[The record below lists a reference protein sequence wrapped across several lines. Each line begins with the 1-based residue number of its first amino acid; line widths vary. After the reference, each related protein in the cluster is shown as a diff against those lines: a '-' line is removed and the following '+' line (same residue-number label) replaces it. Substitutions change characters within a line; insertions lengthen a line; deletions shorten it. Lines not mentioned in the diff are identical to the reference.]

1 MPALLCEKGHDKL
14 RRKEFGVGVIGAG
27 VVGGGVIRELLARRA
42 SLLDRTGVA
51 LSLKQVADIDTSV
64 AEKLG
69 IEPAL
74 VTDDAKALIENPEVE
89 IVVELIGGEQPAKDL
104 ILHAFRKLKHVV
116 TANKLLI
123 AKHTSELCQAAQEHG
138 VELRFEAS
146 VCGGV
151 PILKALREGLA
162 ANKVERVL
170 GIVNGTAN
178 YILTQMTRAGKSY
191 EEALKTAQENGFAE
205 ADPTLDVEGYDSA
218 HKLKIIASLVFETDI
233 DLEDIYVEGITR
245 ITTED
250 ARYASELG
258 CVIKLLA
265 IATRSDGELDLRVHP
280 TLVPQQFLLADI
292 SNEYNA
298 VYIEGDVAGTTLYY
312 GKGAGRAPTTSAV
325 LSDLIDVA
333 KDIQF
338 DSVGRMKPFSWGPQI
353 PVKKIET
360 LDSKYYM
367 RFTTVDK
374 PGVLGHIC
382 TMLGQNNISIAS
394 VIQKAVAEHEENPV
408 PIILMTHTC
417 NEGDVKRALQQIDA
431 LDSVRDKTNVI
442 RVE

>member
-1 MPALLCEKGHDKL
+1 LK
-14 RRKEFGVGVIGAG
+14 RKEFGVGVIGAG
-27 VVGGGVIRELLARRA
+27 VVGGGVVRELLSRHA
-42 SLLDRTGVA
+42 SLADRTGVT

-64 AEKLG
+64 VDKLG
-69 IEPAL
+69 IEPSL
-74 VTDDAKALIENPEVE
+74 VTNDAKALIENPEVE
-89 IVVELIGGEQPAKDL
+89 IVVELIGGEQPAKEL
-104 ILHAFRKLKHVV
+104 ILHAFSKLKHVV

-123 AKHTSELCQAAQEHG
+123 AKHTSELCRAAEQYG

-162 ANKVERVL
+162 ANRIERVL

-178 YILTQMTRAGKSY
+178 YILTKMTRDNESY
-191 EEALKTAQENGFAE
+191 EEALKDAQENGFAE
-205 ADPTLDVEGYDSA
+205 ADPTLDVEGHDSA
-218 HKLKIIASLVFETDI
+218 HKLKLIASLAFATDI
-233 DLEDIYVEGITR
+233 DLEDVYVEGIAG

-258 CVIKLLA
+258 YVIKLLA
-265 IATRSDGELDLRVHP
+265 IARRLDGELDLRVHP
-280 TLVPQQFLLADI
+280 TLIPRQFLLADV
-292 SNEYNA
+292 SYEYNA
-298 VYIEGDVAGTTLYY
+298 VYVEGDVAGTTLYY

-338 DSVGRMKPFSWGPQI
+338 GSVGRMKPFVWGQKI
-353 PVKKIET
+353 PVKKIDT
-360 LDSKYYM
+360 LESQYYM

-382 TMLGQNNISIAS
+382 SVLGQNNLSIAS
-394 VIQKAVAEHEENPV
+394 VIQKAVAEHEENSV
-408 PIILMTHTC
+408 PIVLMTHTC
-417 NEGDVKRALQQIDA
+417 SEGDVHRALQQIDA
-431 LDSVRDKTNVI
+431 LDSVRDKTQVI